1 MADESEQP
9 EEVTRLVEAIK
20 AFEAIEDDEACAVA
34 VSKAL
39 KDWPDHQVALRELR
53 QKRVQAMKAQGRTWE
68 EIGKLLGGITGA
80 RAQQIATGVSG
91 ARLRKKAEAAKKAK
105 PEEASDG

>member
-1 MADESEQP
+1 MADDPQQP
-9 EEVTRLVEAIK
+9 EEVRRLVEAIK

-39 KDWPDHQVALRELR
+39 EDWPDHQVQLRTLR
-53 QKRVQAMKAQGRTWE
+53 QRRVQAMKEAGLTWK
-68 EIGKLLGGITGA
+68 EIGRRLGGITAA

-91 ARLRKKAEAAKKAK
+91 AQRRRAADAKKR
-105 PEEASDG
+105 EVSDG

>member
-1 MADESEQP
+1 VADQP

-34 VSKAL
+34 VSQAL

-53 QKRVQAMKAQGRTWE
+53 QQRVRALKDQGKTWE
-68 EIGKLLGGITGA
+68 EIGRLLGGISAA
-80 RAQQIATGVSG
+80 RAQQIAAGVSG
-91 ARLRKKAEAAKKAK
+91 AQRRKAAEAAKKA
-105 PEEASDG
+105 EASDG

>member
-1 MADESEQP
+1 MADQH

-34 VSKAL
+34 VSQAL
-39 KDWPDHQVALRELR
+39 AHWTEQQPRLRELR
-53 QKRVQAMKAQGRTWE
+53 QRRVLALKEQGKTWE
-68 EIGKLLGGITGA
+68 QIGQLLGGISAA

-91 ARLRKKAEAAKKAK
+91 AQRRKAEAAKKAGTQ
-105 PEEASDG
+105 DG

>member
-1 MADESEQP
+1 MAVEPQEP
-9 EEVTRLVEAIK
+9 EEVTRLVEAIE
-20 AFEAIEDDEACAVA
+20 AFKAIEDDEACAVA

-39 KDWPDHQVALRELR
+39 ALWTDQQPELR
-53 QKRVQAMKAQGRTWE
+53 KLRQQRVQAMKAKGKTWE

-91 ARLRKKAEAAKKAK
+91 AQRAKAKKQA
-105 PEEASDG
+105 EREG

>member
-1 MADESEQP
+1 MADEP

-39 KDWPDHQVALRELR
+39 AHWTEQQPRLRELR
-53 QKRVQAMKAQGRTWE
+53 QRRVQALKAQGKTWE
-68 EIGKLLGGITGA
+68 EIGKLLGGISAA
-80 RAQQIATGVSG
+80 RAQQISAGVSG
-91 ARLRKKAEAAKKAK
+91 AQRRKKAEAEKLAA
-105 PEEASDG
+105 EE